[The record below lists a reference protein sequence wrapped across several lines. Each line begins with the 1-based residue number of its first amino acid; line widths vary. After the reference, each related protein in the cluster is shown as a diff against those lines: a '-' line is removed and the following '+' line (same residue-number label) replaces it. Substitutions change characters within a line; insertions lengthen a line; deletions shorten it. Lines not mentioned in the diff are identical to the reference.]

1 MPPALLRRLRAA
13 TSQEALSSAIAA
25 LSLPL
30 AASRDG
36 QYTIRL
42 SADTEGTIRWYSG
55 GLHRVRQLCQ
65 DGALRVAL
73 AQFLDYACDLATPA
87 D

>member
-1 MPPALLRRLRAA
+1 MPPACLCRLRATA
-13 TSQEALSSAIAA
+13 SQEALSSAIAA

-36 QYTIRL
+36 QYLVRL
-42 SADTEGTIRWYSG
+42 YTDTEGIFGWYSG

-65 DGALRVAL
+65 VGALCEAL
-73 AQFLDYACDLATPA
+73 AQFLDDACDLATPA